1 MCRERDKHCP
11 YPQVGEVSKHIV
23 NNKVLFKD
31 PERCKDLK
39 TKLHRGI

>member
-11 YPQVGEVSKHIV
+11 YPQVGEASKHIV
-23 NNKVLFKD
+23 KVLFKD